1 MRVDQLTRAARAP
14 TVGLRAYWRL
24 YRVKDWLHFLPLP
37 LAGWLGD
44 PHRGGIASLLGGVI
58 AWGLGLAYASAI
70 NQAYDDRL
78 DRPTKN
84 PVAEGFG
91 RRQALALSIPP
102 MVGSLV
108 VLALCAPPGL
118 LPGVMLVAAAT
129 LYSAP
134 PRLKRFPV
142 LGTLWNLLVGIPGF
156 FFAGR
161 PPLDELPLRPLVGL
175 FALLLLGSQLIHEAQ
190 DRDDDASGDVRT
202 VATVGGRS
210 AALLAAAGLMIAT
223 PAMAWFLT
231 AGLSQ
236 RVPLSA
242 ACLVFAAAWGA
253 RLWSRL
259 RCEDGSELKRLRLQ
273 FRYSALGL
281 GALVFAATQFP
292 DLS

>member
-1 MRVDQLTRAARAP
+1 MRVDQLTRAVRAP
-14 TVGLRAYWRL
+14 TLGLRAYWRL

-44 PHRGGIASLLGGVI
+44 PHRGGIASLVGGVI

-78 DRPTKN
+78 DRPSKN
-84 PVAEGFG
+84 PVVEGFG

-102 MVGSLV
+102 MLGSLV
-108 VLALCAPPGL
+108 VLAVWAPLGL
-118 LPGVMLVAAAT
+118 LPGVTLVAAAT
-129 LYSAP
+129 FYSAP

-142 LGTLWNLLVGIPGF
+142 LGTLWNLLVGVPGF

-190 DRDDDASGDVRT
+190 DRDDDAVGGVRT

-210 AALLAAAGLMIAT
+210 TALLTAAVLVVAT
-223 PAMAWFLT
+223 PVIAWFLT
-231 AGLSQ
+231 EGLSQ
-236 RVPLSA
+236 RVPITM

-253 RLWSRL
+253 RLWTRL

-273 FRYSALGL
+273 YRYTAIGL
-281 GALVFAATQFP
+281 GALVFAAMQI
-292 DLS
+292 SG